1 MRAALLFSL
10 IISSS
15 VLSTSVGRGSYP
27 SQGSPLSPASN
38 PLPFPLRASAAFSS
52 KPARHSPL
60 REFPVDDDENEKKR
74 PRHESPDI
82 RSRHLRVSSLP
93 SSSPAANGTSQ
104 AQASAA
110 LAAGAPTPLG
120 GRNSS
125 HVGAAVAQGD
135 ETSGV
140 MRSSAGLTLADV
152 RRHMQ
157 HARRPPL
164 TRANI
169 SGSEAGDGG
178 DGGSSMP
185 LSPKS
190 KISQGALHHLIG
202 TPIDPPSYQPIKQ
215 QICSRRKL
223 STIAFLFSL
232 LPPPSTL
239 LHPLSSCNLS
249 LPSHSIFFTLCVSP
263 SYFSCFSPPFH
274 TAYSSNSSPSLA
286 QPANPDKTL
295 DTSENDCP
303 ICAEDMTAP
312 EQLIGRID
320 CNSTHVFCFA
330 CIHRSIPVAKS
341 PFLSLS
347 KSMPRFPSIS

>member
-60 REFPVDDDENEKKR
+60 REFQVDDGENEKKR
-74 PRHESPDI
+74 PRDQSPDV

-104 AQASAA
+104 AQAQQAQASAA
-110 LAAGAPTPLG
+110 LAAAAPTPHP

-125 HVGAAVAQGD
+125 HAGAAVAQGN
-135 ETSGV
+135 ETSDV

-157 HARRPPL
+157 QARRPAL
-164 TRANI
+164 NRANM

-190 KISQGALHHLIG
+190 RISQGALHHLID
-202 TPIDPPSYQPIKQ
+202 TPIGPPSHQPIKK
-215 QICSRRKL
+215 QICARKTQNMTR
-223 STIAFLFSL
+223 SFYF
-232 LPPPSTL
+232 PPSS
-239 LHPLSSCNLS
+239 HLSPPSSYNCS
-249 LPSHSIFFTLCVSP
+249 LPYRAITLIPCVSP
-263 SYFSCFSPPFH
+263 SLILSFPPSFH
-274 TAYSSNSSPSLA
+274 T
-286 QPANPDKTL
+286 
-295 DTSENDCP
+295 
-303 ICAEDMTAP
+303 
-312 EQLIGRID
+312 
-320 CNSTHVFCFA
+320 
-330 CIHRSIPVAKS
+330 SIPHNLLEQILTHPCTTRQSRHYAGHERERLPDLCRGHDS
-341 PFLSLS
+341 ARATDWSDRLQ
-347 KSMPRFPSIS
+347 

>member
-110 LAAGAPTPLG
+110 LAGAAPTPLG

-125 HVGAAVAQGD
+125 HVGAAVAQGN

-169 SGSEAGDGG
+169 SGSETGDGG

-190 KISQGALHHLIG
+190 RISQGALHHLIG

-215 QICSRRKL
+215 QICSRKKQ
-223 STIAFLFSL
+223 STTAFLLFSL
-232 LPPPSTL
+232 HPPPSTL
-239 LHPLSSCNLS
+239 HPPP
-249 LPSHSIFFTLCVSP
+249 PSILLQPF
-263 SYFSCFSPPFH
+263 PPF
-274 TAYSSNSSPSLA
+274 SF
-286 QPANPDKTL
+286 D
-295 DTSENDCP
+295 
-303 ICAEDMTAP
+303 
-312 EQLIGRID
+312 
-320 CNSTHVFCFA
+320 
-330 CIHRSIPVAKS
+330 
-341 PFLSLS
+341 FLYPL
-347 KSMPRFPSIS
+347 RFPFIFHLLFSLIPHSLLELLTLPCTTRQSRQNAGHERERLPDLCRGHDGA

>member
-60 REFPVDDDENEKKR
+60 REFQVDDGENEKKR
-74 PRHESPDI
+74 PRDQSPDV

-104 AQASAA
+104 AQAQQAQASAA
-110 LAAGAPTPLG
+110 LAAAAPTPHP

-125 HVGAAVAQGD
+125 HAGAAVAQGN
-135 ETSGV
+135 ETSDV

-157 HARRPPL
+157 QARRPAL
-164 TRANI
+164 NRANM

-178 DGGSSMP
+178 DGESSMP

-190 KISQGALHHLIG
+190 RISQGALHHLID
-202 TPIDPPSYQPIKQ
+202 TPIGPPSHQPIKK
-215 QICSRRKL
+215 QICARKTQNMTRSFYFPPSSHL
-223 STIAFLFSL
+223 SPLSSLLLQPFSPLSCHHPYPPCLPFTHPFLFSL
-232 LPPPSTL
+232 LP
-239 LHPLSSCNLS
+239 HI
-249 LPSHSIFFTLCVSP
+249 HSI
-263 SYFSCFSPPFH
+263 
-274 TAYSSNSSPSLA
+274 
-286 QPANPDKTL
+286 QPTRANPHPPLHDPPIQTL
-295 DTSENDCP
+295 RWTR
-303 ICAEDMTAP
+303 ARTTA
-312 EQLIGRID
+312 
-320 CNSTHVFCFA
+320 
-330 CIHRSIPVAKS
+330 RSV
-341 PFLSLS
+341 
-347 KSMPRFPSIS
+347 PRT